1 MAGRANENAMM
12 RAFFFTWSYPIVVIT
27 VGVIVLGG
35 RALLPTIAQWQGRL
49 EATLARSMAEH
60 EDRK

>member
-1 MAGRANENAMM
+1 MM

>member
-1 MAGRANENAMM
+1 M

-27 VGVIVLGG
+27 AGVIVLGG
-35 RALLPTIAQWQGRL
+35 RSLLPTIAQWQRRL